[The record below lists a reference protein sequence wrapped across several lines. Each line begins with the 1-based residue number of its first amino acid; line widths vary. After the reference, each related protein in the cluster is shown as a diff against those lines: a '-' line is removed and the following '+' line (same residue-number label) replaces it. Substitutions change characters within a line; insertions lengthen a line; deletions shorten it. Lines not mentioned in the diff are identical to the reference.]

1 MNLDSRK
8 NGDLL
13 ENNTIKILF
22 YSHDTMGLGHI
33 QRNFKIAV
41 ALKMSYPDL
50 RIYLLTGS
58 ILTNHFRPIPNLDFI
73 KLPPV
78 RKVGKEE
85 YESFYPENPFETVLE
100 QRKSIILNS
109 IKELRPDFFWVDHA
123 PAGMKGELLPS
134 LRWITENNS
143 STTAVLGLRDI
154 VDHPDNVVQLW
165 KEQRIFEIMRSA
177 YRKIFI
183 YGDSRVFN
191 PFKEYGFPADI
202 REKTTFAGYITGID
216 HNRTSQDP
224 GIIYSGPGRVFVTI
238 GGGEWA
244 GELIIGSL
252 FAAARGNKN
261 RLPFDVTVVA
271 GPFFPEEL
279 WRLYSDMAGELP
291 LKLLRFVPDIRP
303 YISASDLVVSTAGY
317 NTVTDV
323 LSWGKRALF
332 IPRIKFRKEQF
343 LRAKR
348 LAELGLVK
356 TVDPKDV
363 TPDSLMENI
372 IRMLDDPDRP
382 LETARQ
388 KEMIDLNGTGQVSE
402 YIMDLISKGD
412 YNRGKKNDAA
422 K

>member
-8 NGDLL
+8 NGDPVK
-13 ENNTIKILF
+13 NNAFKILF

-41 ALKMSYPDL
+41 TLKTSYPDL
-50 RIYLLTGS
+50 KIYLLTGS
-58 ILTNHFRPIPNLDFI
+58 TLTGHFRPIPNLDFI

-85 YESFYPENPFETVLE
+85 YESFYPENRFETVLE
-100 QRKSIILNS
+100 QRKSVILNS
-109 IKELRPDFFWVDHA
+109 IKELRPDVLWVDHA
-123 PAGMKGELLPS
+123 PAGMKGELLPA
-134 LRWITENNS
+134 LQWITENGKNIA
-143 STTAVLGLRDI
+143 AVLGLRDI
-154 VDHPDNVVQLW
+154 VDHPDNVVPLW

-202 REKTTFAGYITGID
+202 REKTSFAGYITGID
-216 HNRTSQDP
+216 HNRISPDP
-224 GIIYSGPGRVFVTI
+224 GVTSSGPDRVFVTI

-252 FAAARGNKN
+252 FAAARANKN
-261 RLPFDVTVVA
+261 RLPFDVTVVT

-291 LKLLRFVPDIRP
+291 LKLLKFVPDIRP
-303 YISASDLVVSTAGY
+303 YIHACDLVVSTAGY

-332 IPRIKFRKEQF
+332 IPRVKFRQEQF

-348 LAELGLVK
+348 FEELGLVK
-356 TVDPKDV
+356 TLHPKDV
-363 TPDSLMENI
+363 TPNLLMENV
-372 IRMLDDPDRP
+372 IRMLGESDRP
-382 LETARQ
+382 LENARQ

-402 YIMDLISKGD
+402 YTIDLISKK
-412 YNRGKKNDAA
+412 RS
-422 K
+422 

>member
-1 MNLDSRK
+1 MNLNSRK
-8 NGDLL
+8 NGDLV

-50 RIYLLTGS
+50 KIYLLTGS
-58 ILTNHFRPIPNLDFI
+58 TLTDRFKQIPNLDFI

-85 YESFYPENPFETVLE
+85 YESFYPENLFENVLE

-109 IKELRPDFFWVDHA
+109 IKELRPDVLWVDHA
-123 PAGMKGELLPS
+123 PAGMKGELLPA
-134 LRWITENNS
+134 LRWITEDNS

-154 VDHPDNVVQLW
+154 VDHPDNVVPLW
-165 KEQRIFEIMRSA
+165 KEQRIFDIMRSL

-191 PFKEYGFPADI
+191 TFKEYGFPADI
-202 REKTTFAGYITGID
+202 AEKSSFTGYITGLGED
-216 HNRTSQDP
+216 RPHVEP
-224 GIIYSGPGRVFVTI
+224 GGKSPGAGSVFVTI

-244 GELIIGSL
+244 GEIVIGNL
-252 FAAARGNKN
+252 FAAARKN
-261 RLPFDVTVVA
+261 NNSLPFDVTVVT
-271 GPFFPEEL
+271 GPFFPDEL
-279 WRLYSDMAGELP
+279 WKLYSEMAEDLP
-291 LKLLRFVPDIRP
+291 LKLMKFVPDIRP
-303 YISASDLVVSTAGY
+303 YIYSSDLVVSTAGY
-317 NTVTDV
+317 NTVTDI
-323 LSWGKRALF
+323 LSCGKRAIF

-343 LRAKR
+343 LRAR
-348 LAELGLVK
+348 RFAELGLVK
-356 TVDPKDV
+356 TIDPKDV
-363 TPDSLMENI
+363 KPDLLLEHIMRLLGDSHC
-372 IRMLDDPDRP
+372 P

-402 YIMDLISKGD
+402 YIMDLISKK
-412 YNRGKKNDAA
+412 RS
-422 K
+422 